1 MRGDLNENSSH
12 RLMCFNTWSLDDSP
26 VRGGHG
32 TLEWEAL
39 LEAPHTSLD
48 TPAFIAEVHFNFIL
62 SASCLW
68 MECKL
73 SAVACL
79 LPCFPA
85 KMVKDSYLSGTITL
99 PPPPNPSFYNLL

>member
-1 MRGDLNENSSH
+1 
-12 RLMCFNTWSLDDSP
+12 MCFNTWSLDDSP

-62 SASCLW
+62 SASCL
-68 MECKL
+68 KSFRLL
-73 SAVACL
+73 S
-79 LPCFPA
+79 LPLAAMTVCHDELFLHLQDYKP
-85 KMVKDSYLSGTITL
+85 K
-99 PPPPNPSFYNLL
+99 